1 MFSKEISSGSA
12 RPASPLP
19 VARWSAPAA
28 DHHPA
33 AVYLAR
39 LAPGSRRTMRQALD
53 RIAALMTNGAADAI
67 TMPWAAVRYQHAAAV
82 RSGLAGDLA
91 PATTNKH
98 LAALRGV
105 LKEAWRLG
113 QMTAEDYHRAADLP
127 VVRGATLPR
136 GRQLSQR
143 ELRELFA
150 ACRASSMRSAR
161 DAALLALA
169 YGGGLRRA
177 ELVGLDR
184 SDFDL
189 VSGAVSVR
197 RAKGQKARI
206 VYATHGSLAA
216 IGAWIKVRGENDG
229 PLLHPVSKS
238 DRIIERRMT
247 PQAVLD
253 ILRRLAGSAGIPRFS
268 PHDLRRTFISD
279 LLEAGADIATVQH
292 LAGHANVQTT
302 AQYDRRGDRTRR
314 KAAEM
319 LHIPYQGPTPP

>member
-1 MFSKEISSGSA
+1 MDA
-12 RPASPLP
+12 LVPVPPPL
-19 VARWSAPAA
+19 ANRQSAPSA
-28 DHHPA
+28 DQHPA

-39 LAPGSRRTMRQALD
+39 LAPGSRRTMSQALD
-53 RIAALMTNGAADAI
+53 RIAALLTNGAADAI
-67 TMPWAAVRYQHAAAV
+67 SMPWASVRYQHAAAV
-82 RSGLAGDLA
+82 RAGLAGDLA

-113 QMTAEDYHRAADLP
+113 QMTAEDYHRASDLP

-136 GRQLSQR
+136 GRQLSQG

-150 ACRASSMRSAR
+150 ACRTTSMRSAR
-161 DAALLALA
+161 DTALLALA

-177 ELVGLDR
+177 ELVALDR
-184 SDFDL
+184 SDFDPG
-189 VSGAVSVR
+189 SGAVSVR
-197 RAKGQKARI
+197 RAKGQNARI

-216 IGAWIKVRGENDG
+216 IGNWIKVRGENDG

-253 ILRRLAGSAGIPRFS
+253 ILRRLAGSAGISRFS

-279 LLEAGADIATVQH
+279 LLEAGADIATVQQ
-292 LAGHANVQTT
+292 LAGHANIQTT
-302 AQYDRRGDRTRR
+302 ARYDRRGDRARR
-314 KAAEM
+314 KATEL
-319 LHIPYQGPTPP
+319 LHVPYEGPALR